1 MSRKAIYWICQ
12 LTGWSFYAAFSVGM
26 TYIFGGGE
34 IITGKFLIGQVIVAS
49 TLLFF
54 SHLFRLYAK
63 RNNWAE
69 NKVKALIP
77 KVILG
82 VLLVAASTPLF
93 INLMFRLIPFIE
105 ADTSLKL
112 TQYIGFTFGGFSVM
126 SLWSTIYFAFQF
138 VQRNRK
144 NEIEKLELRAALQ
157 EAELAILK
165 NQVNPHFLFN
175 ALNNIR
181 SLILSDP
188 EKARKMIT
196 HISELLRYSIQFNA
210 SEKVSLS
217 QELEIV
223 KDYLQLESVQFN
235 DRLSYDFQIDEDT
248 LQVKIPPMAIQ
259 LLVENAIKHGISQ
272 LSAGGNINIAAS
284 MQDDHLSIEVT
295 NTGQLQQKGKREG
308 IGLKNLIERL
318 QILFGQFADL
328 KLENS
333 GNKTVTA
340 SLKIPLA

>member
-1 MSRKAIYWICQ
+1 MSRKTIYWICQ
-12 LTGWSFYAAFSVGM
+12 LVGWTLYAVFSVGM
-26 TYIFGGGE
+26 TYIFAGAE
-34 IITGKFLIGQVIVAS
+34 IVQLEFLIGQVVVAS
-49 TLLFF
+49 SLMFF
-54 SHLFRLYAK
+54 SHLFRLYIK
-63 RNNWAE
+63 RHNWVN
-69 NKVKALIP
+69 NKVKILIP
-77 KVILG
+77 KVMLG
-82 VLLVAASTPLF
+82 VLIVAAITPLF
-93 INLMFRLIPFIE
+93 INVIFRLMPSM
-105 ADTSLKL
+105 DGGPPL
-112 TQYIGFTFGGFSVM
+112 TLASYIGFTFGSLSVM
-126 SLWSTIYFAFQF
+126 ALWSTIYFAFQF
-138 VQRNRK
+138 IQRNRR
-144 NEIEKLELRAALQ
+144 NEIEKLELNSALQ

-188 EKARKMIT
+188 EKARKMVT

-210 SEKVSLS
+210 SEKVPLG

-235 DRLSYDFQIDEDT
+235 DRLTYDMQIEDDT

-272 LSAGGNINIAAS
+272 LSTGGNIHIAAHLEA
-284 MQDDHLSIEVT
+284 DHLSIAVT
-295 NTGQLQQKGKREG
+295 NTGQLQKKGKREG
-308 IGLKNLIERL
+308 IGLKNLIERM

-333 GNKTVTA
+333 GNQTVTA